1 MHSEIQIKS
10 IADTLLP
17 GFIPK
22 GGQLKEFS
30 FHFTIPPNH
39 SYKVNY
45 KKNQKNE
52 WQFNSYE
59 KVDVNTG

>member
-1 MHSEIQIKS
+1 MHAERQIKL

-22 GGQLKEFS
+22 DPSENELT
-30 FHFTIPPNH
+30 FHFTIPPNK

-45 KKNQKNE
+45 KKSIKNE
-52 WQFNSYE
+52 WIFISFE
-59 KVDVNTG
+59 PVES

>member
-1 MHSEIQIKS
+1 MHPESQIKL

-22 GGQLKEFS
+22 NANEKELS
-30 FHFTIPPNH
+30 FHFTIPPNK

-45 KKNQKNE
+45 KKNPKNE
-52 WQFNSYE
+52 WVFEDYE
-59 KVDVNTG
+59 IVEN

>member
-1 MHSEIQIKS
+1 MHAEAQIKL

-22 GGQLKEFS
+22 SPDEKELT

-39 SYKVNY
+39 NYKVWY
-45 KKNQKNE
+45 QKTAKNKWE
-52 WQFNSYE
+52 F
-59 KVDVNTG
+59 TGFEPAKT

>member
-1 MHSEIQIKS
+1 MHTEIQIKL

-22 GGQLKEFS
+22 DPNENTLT
-30 FHFTIPPNH
+30 FHFTIPPSK

-45 KKNQKNE
+45 EKSTKKVWE
-52 WQFNSYE
+52 FIGFEPVES
-59 KVDVNTG
+59 

>member
-1 MHSEIQIKS
+1 MHAEIQIKL

-22 GGQLKEFS
+22 NPEERELT
-30 FHFTIPPNH
+30 FHFTIPPQK

-45 KKNQKNE
+45 QKNAKNE
-52 WQFNSYE
+52 WAFISFEPVEN
-59 KVDVNTG
+59 K

>member
-1 MHSEIQIKS
+1 MHAEAQIKM

-22 GGQLKEFS
+22 SADQKELT

-39 SYKVNY
+39 SYKVSY
-45 KKNQKNE
+45 QKNAE
-52 WQFNSYE
+52 NQWIFSGYE
-59 KVDVNTG
+59 AVEN